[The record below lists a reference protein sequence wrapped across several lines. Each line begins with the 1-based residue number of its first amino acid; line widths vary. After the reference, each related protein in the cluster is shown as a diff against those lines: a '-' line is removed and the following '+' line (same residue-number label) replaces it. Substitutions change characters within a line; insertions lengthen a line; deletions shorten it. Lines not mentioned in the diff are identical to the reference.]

1 MIIEPNSEQRPSI
14 EKLIALISGELRHR
28 EEQKVAREL
37 EEQRLKEEQER
48 IAAEMEKLRIEQ
60 EKQAALEAERRKK
73 LLEDIAAS
81 LQSADS
87 TNVSAGTDGVMEYE
101 YESELD

>member
-1 MIIEPNSEQRPSI
+1 
-14 EKLIALISGELRHR
+14 
-28 EEQKVAREL
+28 
-37 EEQRLKEEQER
+37 
-48 IAAEMEKLRIEQ
+48 MEKQRIEQ
-60 EKQAALEAERRKK
+60 ERLATLEAERSKK

>member
-1 MIIEPNSEQRPSI
+1 M
-14 EKLIALISGELRHR
+14 IALISGELRHR

-101 YESELD
+101 YEIELD